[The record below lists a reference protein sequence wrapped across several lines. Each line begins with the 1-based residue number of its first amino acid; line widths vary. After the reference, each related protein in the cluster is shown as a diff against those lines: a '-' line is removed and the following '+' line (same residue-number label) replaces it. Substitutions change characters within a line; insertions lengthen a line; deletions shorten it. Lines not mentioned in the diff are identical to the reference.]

1 LEVAGGRV
9 KSSEFV
15 VFAYPWDEQVGG
27 VIVLHTLCARLEELG
42 YRAAIWPYWKPARAP
57 RDWRTL
63 RMWLGYVLKGRF
75 LKRFDTGP
83 FKPRFARWRDLRSA
97 AVIYPEVV
105 AGNPLGARKVVRWLL
120 YKPGEHT
127 GTVDYGSHDLIV
139 TYNHAFAESSRFRG
153 CERLHVSY
161 ENPVYRQWNFGE
173 REGSCFLV
181 RKGAGRSLD
190 QHPADAVPIDE
201 LDHEAQAEVF
211 NQVAYCYCYDLYTYY
226 AVYAAVCGCIP
237 VIVPQPGLSEEEWH
251 PEEASRLGL
260 AYGSEKI
267 AWAESTREE
276 LLRHLKEKRVSDDES
291 IRQFVA
297 TARAKKHW

>member
-1 LEVAGGRV
+1 
-9 KSSEFV
+9 
-15 VFAYPWDEQVGG
+15 
-27 VIVLHTLCARLEELG
+27 
-42 YRAAIWPYWKPARAP
+42 
-57 RDWRTL
+57 
-63 RMWLGYVLKGRF
+63 
-75 LKRFDTGP
+75 
-83 FKPRFARWRDLRSA
+83 
-97 AVIYPEVV
+97 
-105 AGNPLGARKVVRWLL
+105 
-120 YKPGEHT
+120 
-127 GTVDYGSHDLIV
+127 
-139 TYNHAFAESSRFRG
+139 
-153 CERLHVSY
+153 
-161 ENPVYRQWNFGE
+161 
-173 REGSCFLV
+173 
-181 RKGAGRSLD
+181 LD